1 MSGRN
6 LSRERA
12 EREMQQKTSKNDVSL
27 VIVGGGM
34 TEAAVVMLL
43 EGEEWLQALAIVRK
57 RRGQWDYLRWMK
69 KGLRNMQRG
78 N

>member
-1 MSGRN
+1 
-6 LSRERA
+6 
-12 EREMQQKTSKNDVSL
+12 
-27 VIVGGGM
+27 M

-57 RRGQWDYLRWMK
+57 RRRQWDYLRWMK
-69 KGLRNMQRG
+69 KGLRNTQRG

>member
-1 MSGRN
+1 
-6 LSRERA
+6 
-12 EREMQQKTSKNDVSL
+12 MQQKTDVSL

-57 RRGQWDYLRWMK
+57 RRRQWDYLRWMK
-69 KGLRNMQRG
+69 KGLRNTQRG